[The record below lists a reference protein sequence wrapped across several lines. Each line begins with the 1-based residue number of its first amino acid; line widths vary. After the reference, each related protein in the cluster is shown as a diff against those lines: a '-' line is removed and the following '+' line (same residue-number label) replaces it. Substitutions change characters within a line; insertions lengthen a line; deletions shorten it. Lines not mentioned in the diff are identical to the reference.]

1 MVRNCIDMEDML
13 IASHRLPRVKVLA
26 SRVELVQSYCR
37 EKNVLHLGCVGTLE
51 SFDKGYSLH
60 QKISEVAARVMGVD
74 ADKQAIECLK
84 RKGIQELACADV
96 QAPGAF
102 KIPEIKKPVDVV
114 VAGELLEHLPNPGMC
129 LKNIAELMDK
139 QRSILLVTVP
149 NAFSLRNFFSVLLR
163 NNELVRA
170 DHNYYF
176 SYMSI
181 KHLLSSC
188 GFSIVD
194 IFVYSN
200 LQIARNRVKRIVKS
214 ILNKTVFR
222 YSPFMAEG
230 IIVVAKAE

>member
-1 MVRNCIDMEDML
+1 
-13 IASHRLPRVKVLA
+13 
-26 SRVELVQSYCR
+26 
-37 EKNVLHLGCVGTLE
+37 
-51 SFDKGYSLH
+51 
-60 QKISEVAARVMGVD
+60 MGVD

-163 NNELVRA
+163 NNELVPRRPQ
-170 DHNYYF
+170 
-176 SYMSI
+176 
-181 KHLLSSC
+181 LLLFLHEHQTS
-188 GFSIVD
+188 
-194 IFVYSN
+194 
-200 LQIARNRVKRIVKS
+200 
-214 ILNKTVFR
+214 
-222 YSPFMAEG
+222 AEQLWLFDS
-230 IIVVAKAE
+230 